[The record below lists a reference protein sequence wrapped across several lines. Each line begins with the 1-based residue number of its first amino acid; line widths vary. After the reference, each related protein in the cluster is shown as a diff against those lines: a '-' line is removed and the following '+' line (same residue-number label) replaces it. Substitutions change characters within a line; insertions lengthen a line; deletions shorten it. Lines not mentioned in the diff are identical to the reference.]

1 MEEILLEGKD
11 LSKYYQKDTRLL
23 GKKQEKFAALNKV
36 SFVLRK
42 GHILGIVGASGSGKS
57 TLARCVADINRLDSG
72 EIFYKGERITQE
84 TILKT
89 SYKKKVRLIYQ
100 DSFSSFDP
108 KKKMEYSLKEAWL
121 LRDKRKKENFKDF
134 LGNILQ
140 EMRIKEELLGRY
152 PGELSGGQCQRMNIA
167 RALLLN
173 PEILILDEPVS
184 ALDVT
189 LQIQVIRM
197 LERLRQEQNLSYIV
211 ISHDMSLI
219 HYLCDDIYTMEKGS
233 LRKEN

>member
-1 MEEILLEGKD
+1 MEEILLEGKE

-23 GKKQEKFAALNKV
+23 GEKQEKVAALNKA
-36 SFVLRK
+36 SFVLLK

-57 TLARCVADINRLDSG
+57 TLARCIADISRLDSG
-72 EIFYKGERITQE
+72 EIFYKGEQITQ
-84 TILKT
+84 KT
-89 SYKKKVRLIYQ
+89 VMKSSYKKKVRLIYQ

-121 LRDKRKKENFKDF
+121 LRDKGKKENFKEV
-134 LGNILQ
+134 LKCIMQ

-167 RALLLN
+167 RALLLD
-173 PEILILDEPVS
+173 PKILILDEPVS

-219 HYLCDDIYTMEKGS
+219 HYLCDDIYTMEKGI
-233 LRKEN
+233 LRKAN

>member
-11 LSKYYQKDTRLL
+11 LSKYYQKDTRLF
-23 GKKQEKFAALNKV
+23 GKKQEKFAALNKA
-36 SFVLRK
+36 SFILRK
-42 GHILGIVGASGSGKS
+42 GHILGVVGVSGSGKS
-57 TLARCVADINRLDSG
+57 TLARCVADINRMDSG

-100 DSFSSFDP
+100 DSFSAFDP

-121 LRDKRKKENFKDF
+121 LRDKGKKKNFKEI
-134 LGNILQ
+134 LGYIMQ

-167 RALLLN
+167 RALLLD

-219 HYLCDDIYTMEKGS
+219 NYLCDDIYTMEKGI
-233 LRKEN
+233 LRKAN